1 MYRDTMLRLFN
12 VDQLA
17 NERVVRALERQEQ
30 IDQLQ
35 DWYDGF
41 SPFPMLHELAQA
53 ELKHA
58 VESTALAQMSDQE
71 FSAFRRQWSRLEP
84 DQQRKYLC
92 ELAGMQDP
100 ERVRSFEA

>member
-12 VDQLA
+12 IDQLA

-30 IDQLQ
+30 LDELQ
-35 DWYDGF
+35 AWYDGF
-41 SPFPMLHELAQA
+41 SPFPMLHELAEA
-53 ELKHA
+53 ELNQA

-71 FSAFRRQWSRLEP
+71 YSAFRWQWSQLEP

-92 ELAGMQDP
+92 ELAGLPDP
-100 ERVRSFEA
+100 EHDRDFDA

>member
-30 IDQLQ
+30 LDELQ
-35 DWYDGF
+35 AWYDGF
-41 SPFPMLHELAQA
+41 SPFPMLYELAEA
-53 ELKHA
+53 ELKQA

-71 FSAFRRQWSRLEP
+71 YSAFRWQWSQLEP

-92 ELAGMQDP
+92 ELAGLPDP
-100 ERVRSFEA
+100 ERDRDFDA

>member
-1 MYRDTMLRLFN
+1 MYMDTMLRLFN

-17 NERVVRALERQEQ
+17 NERVVRVLERQEQ

-41 SPFPMLHELAQA
+41 SPFPMLHELAEA

-71 FSAFRRQWSRLEP
+71 YSAFQWQWSQLEP
-84 DQQRKYLC
+84 EQQRKYLC
-92 ELAGMQDP
+92 ELAGLPDP
-100 ERVRSFEA
+100 ERDRDFDA